1 MYNNEEPTEP
11 LARPGMWPDGVEARV
26 TVPIAPPDLTA
37 PPAPQ
42 RPKGVSRRALLI
54 GTGAGAVGIGA
65 VGGGIGYI
73 LSNRSS
79 STSATANLP
88 ESNQIA
94 HLLRRAGFGPWQA
107 DFGDYLAAGVSGAID
122 LLLNYSSI
130 SNSELDGLING
141 MNLDFALPQNLIRWF
156 TLRMIYSKHPLE
168 EKMTMFW
175 HGVLVSALDKGGKR
189 MPPYLAQQNQT
200 LRQNCLGRFDDLIHA
215 ISIDPAM
222 LVYLDGVGSSGML
235 PNENY
240 SRELMELFTLG
251 ITNPQGQ
258 PNYTQDDVHQ
268 GALALT
274 GWVIEESHGVF
285 VPHRHYN
292 GTITYL
298 GHTGNLGLDDVVQ
311 LVCAHPSTPY
321 HIAWRM
327 WSFFAYATTPDDS
340 VLQPLVDSYHNSNH
354 SIRAMVETMLRS
366 PAFYG
371 EKAYRQRVKSPVEF
385 LAGAIRGLGI
395 ATTLNTTALSG
406 LYTELGQVPFDPPNV
421 SGWDGEKTSQAWLST
436 QTWMTRV
443 NLINTLAVA
452 ATGSATTRR
461 QTIPSTSS
469 VAGSPVQAII
479 KARNIA
485 SAQQLTDYF
494 VASLLNND
502 LDNNRRAVLY
512 GAANASSQGPTFA
525 LAGGKTIPVASVR
538 QMLYL
543 LMTMPEYQLN

>member
-1 MYNNEEPTEP
+1 M
-11 LARPGMWPDGVEARV
+11 
-26 TVPIAPPDLTA
+26 
-37 PPAPQ
+37 
-42 RPKGVSRRALLI
+42 
-54 GTGAGAVGIGA
+54 GIGA

-274 GWVIEESHGVF
+274 GWVIEESHGF
-285 VPHRHYN
+285 SFP
-292 GTITYL
+292 
-298 GHTGNLGLDDVVQ
+298 TG
-311 LVCAHPSTPY
+311 
-321 HIAWRM
+321 I
-327 WSFFAYATTPDDS
+327 
-340 VLQPLVDSYHNSNH
+340 
-354 SIRAMVETMLRS
+354 
-366 PAFYG
+366 
-371 EKAYRQRVKSPVEF
+371 
-385 LAGAIRGLGI
+385 
-395 ATTLNTTALSG
+395 TTALS
-406 LYTELGQVPFDPPNV
+406 PI
-421 SGWDGEKTSQAWLST
+421 SGT
-436 QTWMTRV
+436 QG
-443 NLINTLAVA
+443 I
-452 ATGSATTRR
+452 
-461 QTIPSTSS
+461 
-469 VAGSPVQAII
+469 
-479 KARNIA
+479 
-485 SAQQLTDYF
+485 
-494 VASLLNND
+494 
-502 LDNNRRAVLY
+502 
-512 GAANASSQGPTFA
+512 
-525 LAGGKTIPVASVR
+525 
-538 QMLYL
+538 
-543 LMTMPEYQLN
+543 